1 MHFFIPIKI
10 VQILTNTSLAYYN
23 DKYNTMVI
31 IETSIF
37 TRQIQALLS
46 EEEYRKF
53 QIEII
58 LHPDKGKLIPGSGG
72 LRKIRW
78 ASDGRGKSGGLRT
91 IYFWAVDEEQIFML
105 YIYSKKDQ
113 KDLTSDQLKVLSI
126 IIKEEFK

>member
-1 MHFFIPIKI
+1 MHFFIGIKI

-37 TRQIQALLS
+37 TRQIQVLLS
-46 EEEYRKF
+46 EEEYRKL

-58 LHPDKGKLIPGSGG
+58 PHPDKGKLIPGSGG

-78 ASDGRGKSGGLRT
+78 ASDGRGKSGVLRT

-113 KDLTSDQLKVLSI
+113 KDLTSDQLKVLCI